1 VKRKRQKH
9 YTTREMIVKDIDAA
23 HRRITRLLKSA
34 EVADAQADLFRD
46 SEEAHQIEQLR
57 DHAQSCRAK
66 VKRLEKTRLPKLQR
80 VLVAFETKA
89 LGLPGHEAP
98 GVVLEKL

>member
-1 VKRKRQKH
+1 VKAKKQKH
-9 YTTREMIVKDIDAA
+9 YTDRQMIIKDIDAA

-57 DHAQSCRAK
+57 DHAESCRAK
-66 VKRLEKTRLPKLQR
+66 VKRLEKTRLPKSQR
-80 VLVAFETKA
+80 VLAAFDSKP

-98 GVVLEKL
+98 AAVLEKL